1 MRCMSIEAPVREF
14 CIVLE
19 EPFSAFLVRQCPVMT
34 CLKVEFRALPK
45 RIQTEVLKDTVQLGR
60 ERWVFGSIM
69 RDKALLFAV
78 TLHKSEPKFEGAIL
92 GLFHRLHLAG
102 RVAVALQRG
111 RHSA

>member
-34 CLKVEFRALPK
+34 CLKVEFRALP
-45 RIQTEVLKDTVQLGR
+45 KDTVQLGR